1 MVVPSTEYTSEIK
14 DGKVTITATEGN
26 KNYTGTITTDVNDT
40 FVGAPVI
47 SNVKVAGNNAT
58 VILSDEAEGASGYDY
73 VISTSKDPSDKDA
86 RIDVVKNQVQ
96 TTANFKYVP
105 QGTYYAYCHAWTR
118 DENGKKVFGGW
129 SNSYAFSVTAI
140 TPDTPE
146 ILSVKTKG
154 STITVTYKES
164 ANSTGYDV
172 VLGKGSKKEHGET
185 RPYQYGKYKKLNV
198 APGVCK
204 AVFRNIPVGTYYAGV
219 HSWNRTASENDNKV
233 FSKWSNLETAKV
245 K

>member
-1 MVVPSTEYTSEIK
+1 MTGF
-14 DGKVTITATEGN
+14 GK
-26 KNYTGTITTDVNDT
+26 GT
-40 FVGAPVI
+40 
-47 SNVKVAGNNAT
+47 
-58 VILSDEAEGASGYDY
+58 
-73 VISTSKDPSDKDA
+73 
-86 RIDVVKNQVQ
+86 
-96 TTANFKYVP
+96 
-105 QGTYYAYCHAWTR
+105 
-118 DENGKKVFGGW
+118 KVFGNW
-129 SNSYAFSVTAI
+129 SNILSVHVTAI
-140 TPDTPE
+140 TPDTRE

-198 APGVCK
+198 KPGVCK
-204 AVFRNIPVGTYYAGV
+204 AVFKNIPAGTYYAGV

>member
-1 MVVPSTEYTSEIK
+1 MWRLHNHIQMR
-14 DGKVTITATEGN
+14 
-26 KNYTGTITTDVNDT
+26 
-40 FVGAPVI
+40 
-47 SNVKVAGNNAT
+47 
-58 VILSDEAEGASGYDY
+58 LLLH
-73 VISTSKDPSDKDA
+73 
-86 RIDVVKNQVQ
+86 QVQ

-118 DENGKKVFGGW
+118 DENGKKVFGEW

-198 APGVCK
+198 KPGVCK
-204 AVFRNIPVGTYYAGV
+204 AVFKNIPAGTYYAGV

>member
-1 MVVPSTEYTSEIK
+1 MV
-14 DGKVTITATEGN
+14 
-26 KNYTGTITTDVNDT
+26 
-40 FVGAPVI
+40 
-47 SNVKVAGNNAT
+47 
-58 VILSDEAEGASGYDY
+58 Y
-73 VISTSKDPSDKDA
+73 VYP
-86 RIDVVKNQVQ
+86 
-96 TTANFKYVP
+96 
-105 QGTYYAYCHAWTR
+105 
-118 DENGKKVFGGW
+118 
-129 SNSYAFSVTAI
+129 FSVTAI

-204 AVFRNIPVGTYYAGV
+204 AVFKNIPAGTYYAGV

>member
-1 MVVPSTEYTSEIK
+1 M
-14 DGKVTITATEGN
+14 
-26 KNYTGTITTDVNDT
+26 
-40 FVGAPVI
+40 
-47 SNVKVAGNNAT
+47 
-58 VILSDEAEGASGYDY
+58 
-73 VISTSKDPSDKDA
+73 
-86 RIDVVKNQVQ
+86 
-96 TTANFKYVP
+96 
-105 QGTYYAYCHAWTR
+105 YYAYCHAWTR
-118 DENGKKVFGGW
+118 DENGKKVFGEW
-129 SNSYAFSVTAI
+129 SNAYPFSVTAI

-198 APGVCK
+198 KPGVCK
-204 AVFRNIPVGTYYAGV
+204 AVFKNVPAGTYYAGV